1 MQMLFLGGT
10 QFLGRHCVDAA
21 IERGHAVTI
30 FTRGRATNPWGGAV
44 TALIGDRDP
53 RLPPGLDALRDGA
66 WDAVIDTSGY
76 LPRCVDASATLLADC
91 VRRYL
96 FVSSVSVYADLSQPG
111 IDETG
116 RLAQLPDPNDED
128 IGKHYGPLKV
138 ACEQAVSKAFG
149 GRALI
154 VRPGLIV
161 GPHDPTDRFGYWV
174 ARFVVPETLGD
185 RPRGA
190 VAPAP
195 PARPIQC
202 IDVRDLAQWMLDL
215 VERDAGGVYNA
226 TSPAGQ
232 WTMGD
237 LVDALVARG
246 GSSAPRPVWLD
257 ETRLFAHDVE
267 PWTGLP
273 LWIPTTDPALAGLFA
288 IDTRCAQAAGL
299 ATRPLAD
306 TIAAM
311 ADWLTRRDK
320 SGAWKAVLSTQAERE
335 ILQSM

>member
-1 MQMLFLGGT
+1 MHLLILGGT

-21 IERGHAVTI
+21 IKRGHAVTI
-30 FTRGRATNPWGGAV
+30 FTRGRVPNPCGDAV

-53 RLPPGLDALRDGA
+53 RLPPGLDALRAGT

-76 LPRCVDASATLLADC
+76 LPRCVDASAALLADR
-91 VRRYL
+91 VGRYL
-96 FVSSVSVYADLSQPG
+96 FVSSVSVYADLSQP
-111 IDETG
+111 DVAETG
-116 RLAQLPDPNDED
+116 RLAESPDPNDED

-138 ACEQAVSKAFG
+138 ACEQALG
-149 GRALI
+149 GALGSRVLI

-161 GPHDPTDRFGYWV
+161 GPRDPTDRFGYWV

-185 RPRGA
+185 RPRDA
-190 VAPAP
+190 VVPAP

-215 VERDAGGVYNA
+215 IERDAGGVYNA

-237 LVDALVARG
+237 FVDALVARG
-246 GSSAPRPVWLD
+246 GSSAPRPVWID
-257 ETRLFAHDVE
+257 EARLLAHNVV

-273 LWIPTTDPALAGLFA
+273 LWIPSTNPELAGLMA
-288 IDTRCAQAAGL
+288 IDARRAQAAGL
-299 ATRPLAD
+299 ATRPLGD
-306 TIAAM
+306 TIAAT
-311 ADWLTRRDK
+311 AAWLARRDR
-320 SGAWKAVLSTQAERE
+320 SGAWKAVLSAQAERD
-335 ILQSM
+335 ILGSM